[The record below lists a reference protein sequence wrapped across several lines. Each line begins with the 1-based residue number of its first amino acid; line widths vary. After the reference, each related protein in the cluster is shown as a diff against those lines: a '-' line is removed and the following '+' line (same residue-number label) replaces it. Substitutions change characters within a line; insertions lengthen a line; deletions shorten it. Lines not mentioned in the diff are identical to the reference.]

1 MPTEDASN
9 QQLLVPPAVSA
20 LRHDEAMNRM
30 PIHRTESMN
39 IRDEREDLKQAA
51 EQSLNVI
58 LDLGLD
64 GIIQWVSPSW
74 KDVVGTFAEE
84 IKGTPIAHL
93 LLGNKTAFAD
103 AVESMKKDDS
113 RSQII
118 RFQVRM
124 GASLYRATK
133 AAGDQLRLRKDQ
145 EVQEEARIDEGQEDE
160 EDQEEDK
167 IINLEGQGIM
177 VYDRSGA
184 GESHVSS
191 LHRALKAHC
200 ILLTNRTDHVDD

>member
-1 MPTEDASN
+1 M
-9 QQLLVPPAVSA
+9 Q
-20 LRHDEAMNRM
+20 
-30 PIHRTESMN
+30 IFRTESMD
-39 IRDEREDLKQAA
+39 IRNEREDLKQAA

-84 IKGTPIAHL
+84 IKGTPIADL
-93 LLGNKTAFAD
+93 LLGNKAAFAD

-133 AAGDQLRLRKDQ
+133 AAGEHLKLLRDP
-145 EVQEEARIDEGQEDE
+145 ESQEETSTQEGQEYEDDE
-160 EDQEEDK
+160 EEQEEDK

-177 VYDRSGA
+177 VYDRSGT
-184 GESHVSS
+184 GESHVGNF
-191 LHRALKAHC
+191 HTALTAYGT
-200 ILLTNRTDHVDD
+200 LLTNRTDNVDD